1 MVSESVFLASIL
13 YDLSVE
19 KLKHT
24 IGIVSAVS
32 GV

>member
-1 MVSESVFLASIL
+1 MVSESVFLASVL

-19 KLKHT
+19 ILKHT

-32 GV
+32 FV